1 MAGRGR
7 GRGGASFNIG
17 ILGFNRGDALPQPIH
32 QPPPLFPPLELKAV
46 PLLQGEEYDYMLAL
60 KQEFRGTI
68 RESPFYL
75 KVTEKKKD
83 IHRYSDKY
91 QNSGNDGN
99 SCFQPGLIDWDRLPP
114 ELKTLK
120 KKLKKVRFT
129 PKPNVPTKAEAAEV
143 LKTLESLEKKDV
155 NPDENE
161 TEENEGEEN
170 ELEEYYEE
178 EEEEEDNDYN
188 LNYFDNGED
197 YGDDDDDDVDE
208 GPTY

>member
-7 GRGGASFNIG
+7 GRGVASFNISV
-17 ILGFNRGDALPQPIH
+17 LGFNRGDALPQPIH
-32 QPPPLFPPLELKAV
+32 QPPPLYPPLEFKAV

-68 RESPFYL
+68 RESPFFL

-91 QNSGNDGN
+91 QFGSNDGN
-99 SCFQPGLIDWDRLPP
+99 SSFTPDWDRLPS
-114 ELKTLK
+114 ELKTVK
-120 KKLKKVRFT
+120 KKVKKVRFT
-129 PKPNVPTKAEAAEV
+129 PKPNVPSKAEAAEV
-143 LKTLESLEKKDV
+143 LKTLETLEKKDV
-155 NPDENE
+155 NSEE
-161 TEENEGEEN
+161 AEAEENEGEEN

-178 EEEEEDNDYN
+178 EDEEEDNDYN

-197 YGDDDDDDVDE
+197 YGDDDDDDADE